1 MSRTSPPASWATT
14 SNSGVNGGLWLQYGN
29 YDVGRWNDAWFDA
42 GGAGLTRVTSTASG
56 KNVHVH
62 TVGASGKV
70 QGSTLVSGPGT
81 FTAWKELPGGLRGTV
96 DVTATSR

>member
-1 MSRTSPPASWATT
+1 M
-14 SNSGVNGGLWLQYGN
+14 
-29 YDVGRWNDAWFDA
+29 
-42 GGAGLTRVTSTASG
+42 TSTASG

-62 TVGASGKV
+62 TVGASGKA

-81 FTAWKELPGGLRGTV
+81 FTAWKELPGGLTGTV